1 MVGVEAVRAGTL
13 AEALVDGGRLGSDSR
28 GASVVGPAL
37 RSAFSPPARQR
48 ACQRLAFWRATP
60 RWLATSAWERPVCST
75 TLPKPRAGR
84 RHPHVGCQAAVDT
97 PMDHPP
103 AVLAIGTRS
112 HAFSDRRAAA
122 HASRQ
127 SPVD

>member
-1 MVGVEAVRAGTL
+1 
-13 AEALVDGGRLGSDSR
+13 
-28 GASVVGPAL
+28 
-37 RSAFSPPARQR
+37 
-48 ACQRLAFWRATP
+48 
-60 RWLATSAWERPVCST
+60 LATSAWERPVCST

-127 SPVD
+127 ALSTDKRTGQTTDAVAGIPTP